1 MYKVWT
7 DSESKVEIKEKTFN
21 NLDDAFNY
29 LINSV
34 HQYDDK
40 ELAIAHVDDVE
51 TGEIIET
58 AESFMENVNY

>member
-21 NLDDAFNY
+21 NLDDAFDY
-29 LINSV
+29 LVNSV

-40 ELAIAHVDDVE
+40 ELAIAHIDDVE

-58 AESFMENVNY
+58 AESFFEYVKY